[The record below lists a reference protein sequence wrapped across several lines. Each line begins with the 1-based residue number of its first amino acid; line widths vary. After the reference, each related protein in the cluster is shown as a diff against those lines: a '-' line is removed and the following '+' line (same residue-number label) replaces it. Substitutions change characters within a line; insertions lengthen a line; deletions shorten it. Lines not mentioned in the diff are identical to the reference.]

1 MGHAAERAAPVELAV
16 AVADA
21 DVVEIRGTPMT
32 ETLPTYCGATVH
44 ERQLDNGMRVLVA
57 ERHLD
62 PVVAVMVWY
71 GVGARHETGPEA
83 GVSHFLERMMF
94 KGTAAYG
101 KGAIDLETTVLG
113 GSNNAFTTPDH
124 TAYWFEFASDR
135 WERAL
140 DLEADRMQGLLLD
153 PEEFSAEKQVVLE
166 ELSMGLDDPW
176 RALSR
181 KVSEALFGDHP
192 YARPV
197 IGYRETLEPMTAEDM
212 RDYYLRHYRPGNA
225 TLVVAGDVEPDAAF
239 DAVAARFGAI
249 ENAAAGGSGSDPVLD
264 VELGGEVRIETT
276 WDDNA
281 SRLIV
286 AYAGG
291 AFGSDV
297 DFTMDVVVTVL
308 TSGKLSRLYR
318 RLVIDEGLAT
328 SVSANNDARAR
339 GGGFWIYAEAVHGVD
354 TARLEALIHEEVARL
369 CAELVGEDEM
379 VRARKLLAASEAFDS
394 ETVTDVAETLGEYAT
409 DLRWEDALDVEAR
422 RSAVSATSLKAT
434 CERLLR
440 PDRRVVAW
448 SRPAVEVTS

>member
-1 MGHAAERAAPVELAV
+1 
-16 AVADA
+16 
-21 DVVEIRGTPMT
+21 MT

-44 ERQLDNGMRVLVA
+44 ERRLDNGMRVLIA

-83 GVSHFLERMMF
+83 GVSHFLEHMMF
-94 KGTAAYG
+94 KGTAAHG

-153 PEEFSAEKQVVLE
+153 PDEFAAEKQVVLE

-176 RALSR
+176 RSLSR
-181 KVSEALFGDHP
+181 KVSEVLFGEHS

-197 IGYRETLEPMTAEDM
+197 IGYRETLEPMTAEEM
-212 RDYYLRHYRPGNA
+212 RSYYLRHYRPSNA
-225 TLVVAGDVEPDAAF
+225 TLVVAGDVEPDAALA
-239 DAVAARFGAI
+239 AVAARFGAI
-249 ENAAAGGSGSDPVLD
+249 EDRAADADAADPALQIAL
-264 VELGGEVRIETT
+264 EGEVRIETT

-291 AFGSDV
+291 AFGSDE
-297 DFTMDVVVTVL
+297 DFTMDVVVSVL

-339 GGGFWIYAEAVHGVD
+339 GGAFWIYAEAVHGAD
-354 TARLEALIHEEVARL
+354 TERLEAAIHEEVARL
-369 CAELVGEDEM
+369 VDEPVGEGEM
-379 VRARKLLAASEAFDS
+379 HRAQKLLAASEAFDS

-409 DLRWEDALDVEAR
+409 DLRWQDALAVEAR
-422 RSAVSATSLKAT
+422 RASVDVALLQAT

-448 SRPAVEVTS
+448 SRPEPAEVTA

>member
-1 MGHAAERAAPVELAV
+1 
-16 AVADA
+16 
-21 DVVEIRGTPMT
+21 MT
-32 ETLPTYCGATVH
+32 KTLPTYCGATVH
-44 ERQLDNGMRVLVA
+44 ERRLDNGMRVLIA

-83 GVSHFLERMMF
+83 GVSHFLEHMMF
-94 KGTAAYG
+94 KGTEAHG

-153 PEEFSAEKQVVLE
+153 PEEFAAEKKVVLE

-176 RALSR
+176 RSLSR
-181 KVSEALFGDHP
+181 KVSEALFGEHP

-197 IGYRETLEPMTAEDM
+197 IGYRETLEPMTADDM
-212 RDYYLRHYRPGNA
+212 RAYYLRHYRPGNA
-225 TLVVAGDVEPDAAF
+225 TLVVAGDVEPEAALA
-239 DAVAARFGAI
+239 AVAARFGAI
-249 ENAAAGGSGSDPVLD
+249 EDQAADEAVGEGRPDPALE
-264 VELGGEVRIETT
+264 VELDGEERIETT

-281 SRLIV
+281 SRMIV
-286 AYAGG
+286 AYPGG
-291 AFGSDV
+291 PFGSDV
-297 DFTMDVVVTVL
+297 DFTMDVVVSVL

-339 GGGFWIYAEAVHGVD
+339 GGGFWIYAEAVHGAD
-354 TARLEALIHEEVARL
+354 TEQLEAAIHEEVARL
-369 CAELVGEDEM
+369 CVELVAEGEM
-379 VRARKLLAASEAFDS
+379 TRAQKLLAASEAFDS

-409 DLRWEDALDVEAR
+409 DLRWQDALEVEAR
-422 RSAVSATSLKAT
+422 RASVNASSLMAT

-448 SRPAVEVTS
+448 SRPAPAEVTA

>member
-1 MGHAAERAAPVELAV
+1 MTDPAPK
-16 AVADA
+16 
-21 DVVEIRGTPMT
+21 
-32 ETLPTYCGATVH
+32 YCGATVH
-44 ERQLDNGMRVLVA
+44 ERELGNGMRVLVA

-83 GVSHFLERMMF
+83 GVSHFLEHMMF
-94 KGTAAYG
+94 KGTPAHG

-153 PEEFSAEKQVVLE
+153 PEEFAAEKQVVLE

-181 KVSEALFGDHP
+181 KVSEALFGEHP

-212 RDYYLRHYRPGNA
+212 RDYYRRHYRPGNA
-225 TLVVAGDVEPDAAF
+225 TLVVAGDVDPEAAF
-239 DAVAARFGAI
+239 EAVAARFGGI
-249 ENAAAGGSGSDPVLD
+249 EDVPAESAPDP
-264 VELGGEVRIETT
+264 ELRIGLEAEVRLETT
-276 WDDNA
+276 WDDHA

-286 AYAGG
+286 AYPGG
-291 AFGSDV
+291 AFGSDE

-318 RLVIDEGLAT
+318 RLVVEEGLAT

-339 GGGFWIYAEAVHGVD
+339 GGGFWIYTEAVQGAD
-354 TARLEALIHEEVARL
+354 TERLEAAILEEVERL
-369 CAELVGEDEM
+369 RAEPVSDAEM
-379 VRARKLLAASEAFDS
+379 SRARKLLAASEAFDS

-409 DLRWEDALDVEAR
+409 DLRWQDALEVEAR
-422 RSAVSATSLKAT
+422 RASVDAAGLRAT

-448 SRPAVEVTS
+448 SRPAAAEVSS

>member
-1 MGHAAERAAPVELAV
+1 MTDPAPK
-16 AVADA
+16 
-21 DVVEIRGTPMT
+21 
-32 ETLPTYCGATVH
+32 YCGATVH
-44 ERQLDNGMRVLVA
+44 ERELGNGMRVLVA

-83 GVSHFLERMMF
+83 GVSHFLEHMMF
-94 KGTAAYG
+94 KGTPAHG

-153 PEEFSAEKQVVLE
+153 PEEFAAEKQVVLE

-181 KVSEALFGDHP
+181 KVSEALFGEHP

-212 RDYYLRHYRPGNA
+212 RDYYRRHYRPGNA
-225 TLVVAGDVEPDAAF
+225 TLVVAGDVDPEAAF
-239 DAVAARFGAI
+239 EAVAARFGGI
-249 ENAAAGGSGSDPVLD
+249 EDVPAESAPDP
-264 VELGGEVRIETT
+264 ELRIGLEAEVRLETT
-276 WDDNA
+276 WDDHA

-286 AYAGG
+286 AYPGG
-291 AFGSDV
+291 AFGSDE

-318 RLVIDEGLAT
+318 RLVVEEGLAT

-339 GGGFWIYAEAVHGVD
+339 GGGFWIYTEAVQGAD
-354 TARLEALIHEEVARL
+354 TERLEAAILEEVERL
-369 CAELVGEDEM
+369 RAEPVSDAEM
-379 VRARKLLAASEAFDS
+379 SRARKLLAASEAFDS

-409 DLRWEDALDVEAR
+409 DLRWQDALEVDAR
-422 RSAVSATSLKAT
+422 RASVDAAGLRAT

-448 SRPAVEVTS
+448 SRPAAAEVSS